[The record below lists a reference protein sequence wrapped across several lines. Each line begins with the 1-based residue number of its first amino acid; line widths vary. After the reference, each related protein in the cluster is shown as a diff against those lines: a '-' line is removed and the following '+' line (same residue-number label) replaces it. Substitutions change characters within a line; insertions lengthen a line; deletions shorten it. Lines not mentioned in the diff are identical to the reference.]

1 MSNAVRAVKAQE
13 AKFRG
18 QGLTPGQAGKAA
30 AAAALN
36 QKGFTPKKSQ
46 KQKER
51 DKKCA
56 PGLTSLA
63 HLVLLLS
70 GVSPV
75 ALVACLTRAP
85 GCSAQDLHWC
95 CTLKHPLC

>member
-1 MSNAVRAVKAQE
+1 MQETKDVSNAVRAVKAQE

-51 DKKCA
+51 EKKCA
-56 PGLTSLA
+56 HNSFCSLF
-63 HLVLLLS
+63 LVL
-70 GVSPV
+70 
-75 ALVACLTRAP
+75 
-85 GCSAQDLHWC
+85 
-95 CTLKHPLC
+95 

>member
-1 MSNAVRAVKAQE
+1 MQETKDVSNAVRAVKAQE

-51 DKKCA
+51 EKKCA
-56 PGLTSLA
+56 HDLTCFTPR
-63 HLVLLLS
+63 HLHGS
-70 GVSPV
+70 
-75 ALVACLTRAP
+75 
-85 GCSAQDLHWC
+85 WYM
-95 CTLKHPLC
+95 

>member
-1 MSNAVRAVKAQE
+1 VRAIKSQE

-18 QGLTPGQAGKAA
+18 QGLTPGQAGKAAAAA

-51 DKKCA
+51 DKK
-56 PGLTSLA
+56 
-63 HLVLLLS
+63 
-70 GVSPV
+70 
-75 ALVACLTRAP
+75 
-85 GCSAQDLHWC
+85 
-95 CTLKHPLC
+95 

>member
-1 MSNAVRAVKAQE
+1 MAVGLQETKEAKNAVRAVKAQE

-36 QKGFTPKKSQ
+36 QKGFTPKKSK

-51 DKKCA
+51 DKK
-56 PGLTSLA
+56 
-63 HLVLLLS
+63 
-70 GVSPV
+70 
-75 ALVACLTRAP
+75 
-85 GCSAQDLHWC
+85 
-95 CTLKHPLC
+95 

>member
-1 MSNAVRAVKAQE
+1 MLSCLQETKDVSNAVRAVKAQE

-56 PGLTSLA
+56 HNLTHSLSF
-63 HLVLLLS
+63 VPS
-70 GVSPV
+70 
-75 ALVACLTRAP
+75 ALVHM
-85 GCSAQDLHWC
+85 S
-95 CTLKHPLC
+95 LCIR